1 MRCSVDREDVAYDP
15 AFAQARVWLD
25 GVERW
30 NVVTADE
37 EKRFAVIFK
46 LDDQGGIVLDENNA
60 PLLEEFRG
68 AVVIKQKGNE
78 I

>member
-1 MRCSVDREDVAYDP
+1 MRKSVDPHDSAYDP

-37 EKRFAVIFK
+37 EKRIALVFK
-46 LDDQGGIVLDENNA
+46 LDERGEVVLDENNA
-60 PLLEEFRG
+60 PILEEFRG
-68 AVVIKQKGNE
+68 NVLIREAK
-78 I
+78 